1 MATSLERTVDHGIL
15 ARTGAVVA
23 GCTAVLTAALVG
35 AVSLVG
41 GHAVGVGSRLQFYVL
56 AGAVAFV
63 ASLLILEES
72 RHDARRVISGS
83 VIAGA
88 AGLVLV
94 GLASE
99 GVLYTLAEPRTV
111 LSSSLFVYL
120 TAAALLVSGLGY
132 WSIRNWKLFGRR
144 LPSDGL

>member
-1 MATSLERTVDHGIL
+1 MATSLQRTVDHAIL
-15 ARTGAVVA
+15 VRTGALMA
-23 GCTAVLTAALVG
+23 ACTAVLTAAFVG
-35 AVSLVG
+35 SVSLLG
-41 GHAVGVGSRLQFYVL
+41 GHTGGVGSRLQFYVL

-72 RHDARRVISGS
+72 RHDAQRVIGGS
-83 VIAGA
+83 VATGVT
-88 AGLVLV
+88 GLLLV

-132 WSIRNWKLFGRR
+132 WSIRNWALFGRR

>member
-1 MATSLERTVDHGIL
+1 MATSLERSVDRAIL
-15 ARTGAVVA
+15 ARTGALVVCCA
-23 GCTAVLTAALVG
+23 AVLTTAFVG
-35 AVSLVG
+35 AVSLAG
-41 GHAVGVGSRLQFYVL
+41 GHAVGAESRLQFYVL

-63 ASLLILEES
+63 GSLLVLEES
-72 RHDARRVISGS
+72 RHDAQRVIGGS
-83 VIAGA
+83 VVAGV
-88 AGLVLV
+88 AGLLLV

-132 WSIRNWKLFGRR
+132 WSIRNWKLLGRR

>member
-15 ARTGAVVA
+15 ARTGAMVA
-23 GCTAVLTAALVG
+23 GCTAVLTAAFVG
-35 AVSLVG
+35 ALSLLG
-41 GHAVGVGSRLQFYVL
+41 GHAVGAGSRLQFYVL
-56 AGAVAFV
+56 AGAVTFV
-63 ASLLILEES
+63 GSLLVLEES
-72 RHDARRVISGS
+72 RHDAQRAISGS

-88 AGLVLV
+88 AGLLFV
-94 GLASE
+94 GLATE
-99 GVLYTLAEPRTV
+99 GVLYTLAKPRTV
-111 LSSSLFVYL
+111 LSSSRFVYL